1 MTKPISTNMWWR
13 AGPPVL
19 TATSQI
25 WDLTTYGNYNI
36 QDLCSLS
43 VTHISHSIVSC
54 YTNSFQIHSQTTK
67 IIQQNVNLMTN
78 REERFN
84 QQRLPYSLEKETKH
98 PFPLMFKGLFTHAAP
113 LHQTQII
120 CAKGVTVMVSHLRV
134 RGVRV
139 TLVADNQELQ
149 GFVSHCAASLFL
161 VKVGWRLS
169 SSAGD
174 RLSPLLQNTL
184 SSQSH

>member
-1 MTKPISTNMWWR
+1 M
-13 AGPPVL
+13 AGR
-19 TATSQI
+19 SS
-25 WDLTTYGNYNI
+25 
-36 QDLCSLS
+36 CSHS
-43 VTHISHSIVSC
+43 NFPDMRSHSIRELQHPGPLFPLSYSHFTFNSFTISC

-84 QQRLPYSLEKETKH
+84 QQWLPHSLEKETKH

-120 CAKGVTVMVSHLRV
+120 CAKGVPVVISHL

-139 TLVADNQELQ
+139 TFAADNQELQ

-174 RLSPLLQNTL
+174 RLSPLL
-184 SSQSH
+184 